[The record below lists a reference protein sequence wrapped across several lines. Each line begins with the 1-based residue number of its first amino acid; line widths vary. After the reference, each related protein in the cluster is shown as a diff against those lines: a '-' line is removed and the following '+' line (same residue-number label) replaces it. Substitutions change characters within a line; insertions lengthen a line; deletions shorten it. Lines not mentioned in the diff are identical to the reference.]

1 MKRVQE
7 YLASLNNK
15 LITKDSVEKVM
26 EKHINT
32 FSGIVAKKMKSD
44 KDQIREVLARL
55 RRDLEQALIIPGLV
69 GPDKNEYRFES
80 LQEFVTDMEQS
91 QAQLKI
97 QMKTYIN

>member
-1 MKRVQE
+1 MNKNYVQKCNRKMKDDVEAEMKNVQSDFLDGAHRTDNLEQEMKRVQD

-44 KDQIREVLARL
+44 KDQIREVL
-55 RRDLEQALIIPGLV
+55 
-69 GPDKNEYRFES
+69 
-80 LQEFVTDMEQS
+80 
-91 QAQLKI
+91 
-97 QMKTYIN
+97 